1 MLVFGA
7 ELPVLDAP
15 EDVVLGAE
23 LPVLPPPLELVFEVP
38 ELVLC
43 EWLPA
48 LLVLWLPPLLCTY
61 PRIGWLEE
69 YGFE

>member
-1 MLVFGA
+1 MFGE

-48 LLVLWLPPLLCTY
+48 LLVP
-61 PRIGWLEE
+61 
-69 YGFE
+69 